1 MKYNYSTSYPQNMCK
16 AVHNSLPLI
25 KFPISSPLNVDIS
38 NLSTISSSEYYA
50 VRDNVSRCIA
60 VLSTNPQCLRRLLIC

>member
-1 MKYNYSTSYPQNMCK
+1 MKYNYSTSYPHNMCI
-16 AVHNSLPLI
+16 AVHKPLPLI
-25 KFPISSPLNVDIS
+25 KFPVSSPLNVDIS

-60 VLSTNPQCLRRLLIC
+60 VLSTNPLSL